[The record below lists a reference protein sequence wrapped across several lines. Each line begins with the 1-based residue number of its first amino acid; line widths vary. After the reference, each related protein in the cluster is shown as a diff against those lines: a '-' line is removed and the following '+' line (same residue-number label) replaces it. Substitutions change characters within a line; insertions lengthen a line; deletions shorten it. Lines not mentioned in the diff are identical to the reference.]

1 MRAQVIILLLIF
13 TITNLAAQDK
23 FVRIKN
29 GNFVIE
35 DKAYHFI
42 GANMWYGCYLGSS
55 KVIGGRERL
64 VRELDFLQKQG
75 ITNLRV
81 LGASESSAFENHFP
95 FTIQTSPA
103 QYDEEVLE
111 GLDFLLAEMG
121 KRNMKAVVYLNNY
134 WNWSGGMGQYL
145 TWSDPVLAA
154 TVPLNPERKWEREMT
169 LSTYFYANDDA
180 QKNFRLY
187 ITSLVNRKNKF
198 TGTSYQDDPTI
209 MSWQLCNEPRPGMD
223 GEHGERNMSIFT
235 QWIDATAA
243 YIHSIDKNHLVSSG
257 SEGKVGVIQ
266 NLSYYEQSHASAH
279 IDYLTMHIW
288 AKNWQWFDAENAET
302 TIGRAKKNAVDYLAI
317 HADLATKMNKPLVI
331 EEFGLDRDN
340 KYLKPGTSSKLR
352 DAYFE
357 TIFKT
362 MLIKMKEGKTISGAN
377 FWAWGG
383 EGDPMTEIKVENVN
397 AATYVGDPFV
407 EPQGLNS
414 VFSADKHTLKIV
426 RKYNRKFKSL
436 D

>member
-1 MRAQVIILLLIF
+1 MRFLLL
-13 TITNLAAQDK
+13 TLLVVGITSLSAQDK
-23 FVRIKN
+23 FVKVKD
-29 GNFVIE
+29 GGFTIE
-35 DKAYHFI
+35 GKPYHFI

-55 KVIGGRERL
+55 KVPGGRERL
-64 VRELDFLQKQG
+64 IRELDFLQKEG

-81 LGASESSAFENHFP
+81 LGASESSLFPNHFP
-95 FTIQTSPA
+95 FTIQTAPA

-145 TWSDPVLAA
+145 TWSDPDLAA
-154 TVPLNPERKWEREMT
+154 SVPFNPERKWEKEMA
-169 LSTYFYANDDA
+169 LSTYFYSNEDA

-187 ITSLVNRKNKF
+187 ITNLINRKNKF
-198 TGTSYQDDPTI
+198 TSTSYKDDPTI
-209 MSWQLCNEPRPGMD
+209 MAWQLCNEPRPGMD
-223 GEHGERNMSIFT
+223 GEHGESNISPFM
-235 QWIDATAA
+235 QWIDGTAA
-243 YIHSIDKNHLVSSG
+243 YIHSLDKNHLVSSG
-257 SEGKVGVIQ
+257 SEGKMGAIQ
-266 NLSYYEQSHASAH
+266 NLAYYEQSHASKH
-279 IDYLTMHIW
+279 IDYLTLHIW
-288 AKNWQWFDAENAET
+288 AKNWQWFDAERPAA
-302 TIGRAKKNAVDYLAI
+302 TIERSKRNAVEYLNI
-317 HADLATKMNKPLVI
+317 HAELATKMNKPLVI

-340 KYLKPGTSSKLR
+340 KSLKPGSAAKLR

-357 TIFKT
+357 TLFRS
-362 MLIKMKEGKTISGAN
+362 MLLQMKAGKTIAGAN

-383 EGDPMTEIKVENVN
+383 EGSPMTEIKVENVN

-414 VFSADKHTLKIV
+414 VFAADKRTLKII
-426 RKYNRKFKSL
+426 RKYNRKFNSL